1 MAAEDRFAKRKRENM
16 EKSTKSGFV
25 TLIGRPNVGKST
37 LMNNVVGE
45 KIAIMSDKPQT
56 TRNTI
61 QAVYTDE
68 ECQIVFLDTPGIH
81 KPKNKLGE
89 FMVKSATDAFKN
101 VDLVLFVVDDSKKIG
116 PGDRKIIE
124 DLRGIKTPVI
134 LVLNKIDKLE
144 ESELFELMQLYSN
157 EDLFKAIVPISA
169 LKGRNVNELLKVI
182 GNYLQ
187 EGPKYFPDYMI
198 TDQPERVLVSELIRE
213 KVLHYLNDEVPHGV
227 AVEVER
233 MKSRQDKDIV
243 DISAVIYCER
253 DSHKGII
260 IGKNGRKLKGIGK
273 SAREDMELLLG
284 SKINLQL
291 WVKVKENWRN
301 LQNYITDFG
310 YNDK

>member
-1 MAAEDRFAKRKRENM
+1 MY
-16 EKSTKSGFV
+16 KSGFV
-25 TLIGRPNVGKST
+25 TIVGRPNVGKST

-301 LQNYITDFG
+301 LQNYISDFG

>member
-1 MAAEDRFAKRKRENM
+1 MF
-16 EKSTKSGFV
+16 KSGFISIV
-25 TLIGRPNVGKST
+25 GRPNVGKST

-61 QAVYTDE
+61 QAVYTSED
-68 ECQIVFLDTPGIH
+68 CQMVFLDTPGIH

-101 VDLVLFVVDDSKKIG
+101 VDVVLFVVDDSKKIG

-124 DLRGIKTPVI
+124 DLRNIKTPVV
-134 LVLNKIDKLE
+134 LVINKIDQIE
-144 ESELFELMQLYSN
+144 EA
-157 EDLFKAIVPISA
+157 DLFDLMKLYNEEGIFKEIVPVSA
-169 LKGRNVNELLKVI
+169 LKGRNIKELLKVVES
-182 GNYLQ
+182 YLE

-213 KVLHYLNDEVPHGV
+213 KVLHYVHDEVPHGV

-233 MKSRQDKDIV
+233 MKFREPQNII
-243 DISAVIYCER
+243 DISAVICCER
-253 DSHKGII
+253 TSHKGII

-284 SKINLQL
+284 AKVNLQL

-301 LQNYITDFG
+301 SQNYISDFG

>member
-1 MAAEDRFAKRKRENM
+1 MF
-16 EKSTKSGFV
+16 KSGFV
-25 TLIGRPNVGKST
+25 SIVGRPNVGKST

-61 QAVYTDE
+61 QAVYTDNE
-68 ECQIVFLDTPGIH
+68 SQIVFLDTPGIH

-101 VDLVLFVVDDSKKIG
+101 VDLVLFVVDESKKIG
-116 PGDRKIIE
+116 PGDRKIID
-124 DLRGIKTPVI
+124 DLKNIKTPVV
-134 LVLNKIDKLE
+134 LVLNKIDQLSE
-144 ESELFELMQLYSN
+144 EELFELIKMYNAEGVFEQ
-157 EDLFKAIVPISA
+157 IVPISA
-169 LKGRNVNELLKVI
+169 LKGRNINELLKVI
-182 GNYLQ
+182 KSHLE
-187 EGPKYFPDYMI
+187 EGPQYFPDYMI

-213 KVLHYLNDEVPHGV
+213 KVLHYIHDEVPHGV
-227 AVEVER
+227 AVEIER
-233 MKSRQDKDIV
+233 MKSRKDKEIV

-273 SAREDMELLLG
+273 SARVDIELLLG
-284 SKINLQL
+284 SQANLQL

-301 LQNYITDFG
+301 LQNYVSNFG
-310 YNDK
+310 YTEK

>member
-1 MAAEDRFAKRKRENM
+1 MF
-16 EKSTKSGFV
+16 KSGFV
-25 TLIGRPNVGKST
+25 SIVGRPNVGKST

-124 DLRGIKTPVI
+124 DLRGRKTPVI

>member
-1 MAAEDRFAKRKRENM
+1 MF
-16 EKSTKSGFV
+16 KSGFV
-25 TLIGRPNVGKST
+25 SIVGRPNVGKST

-68 ECQIVFLDTPGIH
+68 KCQIVFLDTPGIH

>member
-1 MAAEDRFAKRKRENM
+1 MF
-16 EKSTKSGFV
+16 KSGFV
-25 TLIGRPNVGKST
+25 SIVGRPNVGKST

-68 ECQIVFLDTPGIH
+68 GCQIVFLDTPGIH

-124 DLRGIKTPVI
+124 DLKGIKTPVI

-144 ESELFELMQLYSN
+144 EAELFELMHLYSK
-157 EDLFKAIVPISA
+157 EEVFKEIVPISA

-182 GNYLQ
+182 GKYLE

-233 MKSRQDKDIV
+233 MKSRNDKDIV

-301 LQNYITDFG
+301 LQNYISDFG

>member
-1 MAAEDRFAKRKRENM
+1 MF
-16 EKSTKSGFV
+16 KSGFV
-25 TLIGRPNVGKST
+25 SIVGRPNVGKST

-68 ECQIVFLDTPGIH
+68 EMQIVFLDTPGIH

-89 FMVKSATDAFKN
+89 FMVKAATEAFKN
-101 VDLVLFVVDDSKKIG
+101 VDLILFVVDDSKKIG

-124 DLRGIKTPVI
+124 DLRSVKTPII
-134 LVLNKIDKLE
+134 LVVNKIDQLDQKD
-144 ESELFELMQLYSN
+144 ELFDIIKMYDREGI
-157 EDLFKAIVPISA
+157 FKEIVPISA
-169 LKGRNVNELLKVI
+169 LKGKNTDTLIKVI
-182 GNYLQ
+182 QNYLE

-198 TDQPERVLVSELIRE
+198 TDQPERVLIAELIRE
-213 KVLHYLNDEVPHGV
+213 KVLHYLNDEIPHGV
-227 AVEVER
+227 AVEIEK
-233 MKSRQDKDIV
+233 MKARNDKEIV
-243 DISAVIYCER
+243 DVSVVIYCER

-273 SAREDMELLLG
+273 SARQDIELLLG
-284 SKINLQL
+284 SQINLQL

-301 LQNYITDFG
+301 LQNYINNFG

>member
-1 MAAEDRFAKRKRENM
+1 MF
-16 EKSTKSGFV
+16 KSGFV
-25 TLIGRPNVGKST
+25 SIVGRPNVGKST

-198 TDQPERVLVSELIRE
+198 TDQPERALVSELIRE

>member
-1 MAAEDRFAKRKRENM
+1 MF
-16 EKSTKSGFV
+16 KSGFV
-25 TLIGRPNVGKST
+25 SIVGRPNVGKST

-144 ESELFELMQLYSN
+144 DSELFELMQLYSN
-157 EDLFKAIVPISA
+157 EDLFKEIVPISA

>member
-1 MAAEDRFAKRKRENM
+1 MF
-16 EKSTKSGFV
+16 KSGFV
-25 TLIGRPNVGKST
+25 SIVGRPNVGKST

-68 ECQIVFLDTPGIH
+68 DCQIVFLDTPGIH

-124 DLRGIKTPVI
+124 DLKGIKTPVI

-144 ESELFELMQLYSN
+144 EAELFELMYLYSK
-157 EDLFKAIVPISA
+157 EEVFKEIVPISA

-182 GNYLQ
+182 GKYLE

-233 MKSRQDKDIV
+233 MKSRNDKDIV

-301 LQNYITDFG
+301 LQNYISDFG

>member
-1 MAAEDRFAKRKRENM
+1 MF
-16 EKSTKSGFV
+16 KSGFV
-25 TLIGRPNVGKST
+25 SIVGRPNVGKST

-68 ECQIVFLDTPGIH
+68 KCQIVFLDTPGIH

-116 PGDRKIIE
+116 PGDKKIIQE
-124 DLRGIKTPVI
+124 LKGIKTPVI
-134 LVLNKIDKLE
+134 LVLNKIDKLQE
-144 ESELFELMQLYSN
+144 NELFELMNLYSK
-157 EDLFKAIVPISA
+157 EDLFKEIVPISA
-169 LKGRNVNELLKVI
+169 LKGRNISELLKVI
-182 GNYLQ
+182 EKYLE

-227 AVEVER
+227 AVEVEK
-233 MKSRQDKDIV
+233 MKSRKDKEIV

-301 LQNYITDFG
+301 LQNYISNFG

>member
-1 MAAEDRFAKRKRENM
+1 MF
-16 EKSTKSGFV
+16 KSGFV
-25 TLIGRPNVGKST
+25 SIVGRPNVGKST

-61 QAVYTDE
+61 QAVYTSED
-68 ECQIVFLDTPGIH
+68 CQVVFLDTPGIH

-101 VDLVLFVVDDSKKIG
+101 VDVVLFVVDDSKKIG

-124 DLRGIKTPVI
+124 DLKNIKTPVV
-134 LVLNKIDKLE
+134 LVINKIDQIE
-144 ESELFELMQLYSN
+144 EA
-157 EDLFKAIVPISA
+157 DLFNLMKLYNEEGIFKEIVPVSA
-169 LKGRNVNELLKVI
+169 LKGRNIKELLKVI
-182 GNYLQ
+182 ESYLE

-213 KVLHYLNDEVPHGV
+213 KVLHYVHDEVPHGV
-227 AVEVER
+227 AVEIER
-233 MKSRQDKDIV
+233 MKFRESQNII
-243 DISAVIYCER
+243 DISAVICCER
-253 DSHKGII
+253 TSHKGII

-284 SKINLQL
+284 TKVNLQL

-301 LQNYITDFG
+301 SQNYISDFG

>member
-1 MAAEDRFAKRKRENM
+1 MY
-16 EKSTKSGFV
+16 KSGFV
-25 TLIGRPNVGKST
+25 TIVGRPNVGKST
-37 LMNNVVGE
+37 LTNQIMGE
-45 KIAIMSDKPQT
+45 KLSIVSNKPQT

-284 SKINLQL
+284 SIINLQL

>member
-1 MAAEDRFAKRKRENM
+1 MF
-16 EKSTKSGFV
+16 KSGFV
-25 TLIGRPNVGKST
+25 SIVGRPNVGKST

-68 ECQIVFLDTPGIH
+68 ECQMVFLDTPGIH
-81 KPKNKLGE
+81 KPKTKLGE
-89 FMVKSATDAFKN
+89 YMVKSATDAFKN
-101 VDLVLFVVDDSKKIG
+101 VDVVLYVVDESKKIG
-116 PGDRKIIE
+116 PGDRMIIE
-124 DLRGIKTPVI
+124 DLRGVKAPVI
-134 LVLNKIDKLE
+134 LVLNKMDQME
-144 ESELFELMQLYSN
+144 ESELFDLMKMYHA
-157 EDLFKAIVPISA
+157 EGVFKEIVPISA
-169 LKGRNVNELLKVI
+169 LKGRNTKELLKVVQK
-182 GNYLQ
+182 YLQ

-213 KVLHYLNDEVPHGV
+213 KVLHYVHDEIPHGV
-227 AVEVER
+227 AVEIEK
-233 MKSRQDKDIV
+233 MKSRNDKAIV

-273 SAREDMELLLG
+273 AAREDIELLLG
-284 SKINLQL
+284 SQINLQL

-301 LQNYITDFG
+301 LQNYVSNFG
-310 YNDK
+310 YTDK

>member
-1 MAAEDRFAKRKRENM
+1 MF
-16 EKSTKSGFV
+16 KSGFV
-25 TLIGRPNVGKST
+25 SIVGRPNVGKST

-116 PGDRKIIE
+116 SGDRKIIE

>member
-1 MAAEDRFAKRKRENM
+1 MF
-16 EKSTKSGFV
+16 KSGFV
-25 TLIGRPNVGKST
+25 SIVGRPNVGKST

-68 ECQIVFLDTPGIH
+68 ECQTVFLDTPGIH

>member
-1 MAAEDRFAKRKRENM
+1 MF
-16 EKSTKSGFV
+16 KSGFV
-25 TLIGRPNVGKST
+25 SIVGRPNVGKST

-124 DLRGIKTPVI
+124 DLIGIKTPVI

>member
-1 MAAEDRFAKRKRENM
+1 MF
-16 EKSTKSGFV
+16 KSGFV
-25 TLIGRPNVGKST
+25 SIVGRPNVGKST

-61 QAVYTDE
+61 QPVYTDE
-68 ECQIVFLDTPGIH
+68 EAQVVFLDTPGIH

-101 VDLVLFVVDDSKKIG
+101 VDLVLFVVDESKKIG
-116 PGDRKIIE
+116 PGDRKIID
-124 DLRGIKTPVI
+124 DLKNIKTPVV
-134 LVLNKIDKLE
+134 LVLNKIDQLNE
-144 ESELFELMQLYSN
+144 EELFDLMKMYNAEGVFEQ
-157 EDLFKAIVPISA
+157 IVPISA
-169 LKGRNVNELLKVI
+169 LKGRNINELLKVI
-182 GNYLQ
+182 KSHLE
-187 EGPKYFPDYMI
+187 EGPQYFPDYMI

-213 KVLHYLNDEVPHGV
+213 KVLHYIHDEVPHGV
-227 AVEVER
+227 AVEIER
-233 MKSRQDKDIV
+233 MKSRKDKEIV

-273 SAREDMELLLG
+273 SARADIELLLG
-284 SKINLQL
+284 SQANLQL

-301 LQNYITDFG
+301 LQNYVSNFG
-310 YNDK
+310 YTEK